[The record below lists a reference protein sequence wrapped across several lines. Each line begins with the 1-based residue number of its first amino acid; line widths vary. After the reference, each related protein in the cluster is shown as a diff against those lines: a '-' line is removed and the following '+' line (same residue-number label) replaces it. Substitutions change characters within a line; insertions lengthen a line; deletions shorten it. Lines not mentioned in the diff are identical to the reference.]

1 MVLVTNLPDEITEK
15 LENGQLRKL
24 VFGMKEFLDGLKS
37 IGDQAN
43 WLVDGRRSLSRFDS
57 ISRVINLVGSLQS
70 HEILADDLIAIFSY
84 NRVEYMETLL
94 AATVGGVRYTPI
106 NWHSSAHE
114 LSYILSDAAPKALFV
129 DPALF
134 EVASKAIQQSAFRGI
149 VYVYGD
155 HEGIDSVKTVSY
167 ETAIES
173 AKLPDDVDETVF
185 GTPMFYTSGT
195 TGRPKGV
202 RGSLLP
208 PGTTLANFSAA
219 YNSRIGTPPFGVTLL
234 DGPIYHSGQWL
245 YAFLPMLAGSS
256 TVIQGK
262 FDALETL
269 QAIERWKITN
279 IHLVPTQFVRI
290 LKLDEA
296 VRGSFDYSSLIK
308 VWHGAAPCPPVVKS
322 QIIELFGNCVTEYYG
337 STELGVNTMISADEA
352 ARKPGS
358 IGKAVPGVDIAILG
372 EDGEPLPRGVPGII
386 ATRSQRSFF
395 YHNEPDKTKSTMI
408 GDNYSTVGDVGYMDE
423 DGYLFISDR
432 KIDMIISGGVNIY
445 PAEIEAVIH
454 RHPDVLDVAVI
465 GIPDDEFGES
475 VLAQVSPVDPARAG
489 EALTDELVKLCRENL
504 SGYKVPRRIEFVSEI
519 PRSLA
524 GKILKHQIRAPYWS
538 DSSRKI

>member
-1 MVLVTNLPDEITEK
+1 MVLVAHLPDEFDEK
-15 LENGQLRKL
+15 LENGQLHKL
-24 VFGMKEFLDGLKS
+24 VFGMKEFLDGLQS
-37 IGDQAN
+37 IGDQTN
-43 WLVDGRRSLSRFDS
+43 WLVDSRRSLSRFDS

-70 HEILADDLIAIFSY
+70 HKILTDDLIAIFSY

-106 NWHSSAHE
+106 NWHSSAQE

-134 EVASKAIQQSAFRGI
+134 DVASKAIQQSAFRGV
-149 VYVYGD
+149 VYVYSD
-155 HEGIDSVKTVSY
+155 HEVVGDLMTVSY

-173 AKLPDDVDETVF
+173 ANIPDDVDETVF

-219 YNSRIGTPPFGVTLL
+219 YNSRIGTPPFGITLL

-256 TVIQGK
+256 TAIQGK

-269 QAIERWKITN
+269 RAIERRKITN

-296 VRGSFDYSSLIK
+296 VRESFDYSSLIK
-308 VWHGAAPCPPVVKS
+308 VWHGAAPCPPFVKS
-322 QIIELFGNCVTEYYG
+322 QIIELFGDCVTEYYG

-352 ARKPGS
+352 VRKPGS

-454 RHPDVLDVAVI
+454 GHPDVLDVAVI

-475 VLAQVSPVDPARAG
+475 VLAQVSPVDPKRAG
-489 EALTDELVKLCRENL
+489 EALTAELVKLCRENL

>member
-1 MVLVTNLPDEITEK
+1 MIAYLLSEFVK
-15 LENGQLRKL
+15 KRKNGYLHKL

-37 IGDQAN
+37 LGDEAN
-43 WLVDGRRSLSRFDS
+43 WLVDGRRSISRFDS

-70 HEILADDLIAIFSY
+70 REILADDLIAIFSF

-106 NWHSSAHE
+106 NWHSSTQE

-134 EVASKAIQQSAFRGI
+134 EVASKAIQQSAFSGV

-155 HEGIDSVKTVSY
+155 HEEANDVETVNY
-167 ETAIES
+167 EAAIEN
-173 AKLPDDVDETVF
+173 ANFPDDVDETVF

-208 PGTTLANFSAA
+208 PGTTLANFSVA

-269 QAIERWKITN
+269 RAIERWKVTN
-279 IHLVPTQFVRI
+279 IHLVPTQFIRI
-290 LKLDEA
+290 LKLDEEL
-296 VRGSFDYSSLIK
+296 RRSFDYSSLVK

-322 QIIELFGNCVTEYYG
+322 QIIELFGDCVTEYYG

-352 ARKPGS
+352 VKKPGS

-372 EDGEPLPRGVPGII
+372 EDGEPLPRGIPGII

-395 YHNEPDKTKSTMI
+395 YHNEPDKTKATMI
-408 GDNYSTVGDVGYMDE
+408 GDRYSTVGDIGYMDE

-475 VLAQVSPVDPARAG
+475 VLALVSPVDPKRAD
-489 EALTDELVKLCRENL
+489 EALAAELVDLCKENL
-504 SGYKVPRRIEFVSEI
+504 SGYKVPRRIDFVGEI

-538 DSSRKI
+538 DTSRKI